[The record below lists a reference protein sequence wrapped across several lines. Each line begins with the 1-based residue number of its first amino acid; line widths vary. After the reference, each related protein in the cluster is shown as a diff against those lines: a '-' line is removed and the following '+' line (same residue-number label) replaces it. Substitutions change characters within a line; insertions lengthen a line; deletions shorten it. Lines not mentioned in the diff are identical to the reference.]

1 MHIRIS
7 VPGRTELAGNHTDHQ
22 GGRVLAAAVDRFL
35 TAEAE
40 KTSDSATVSS
50 AGFPPFSVSLRET
63 DAKYSAPG
71 TSEAL
76 LRGVLD
82 YLKREGYPVGGFR
95 AEISADLPA
104 GAGLSSSAA
113 FGVLMGRIV
122 SEAYADGGIPALT
135 LAKAAQYAENV
146 HFGKPCGLMDQCA
159 VAFRGVS
166 FIDFRDADPIVETIH
181 TALFAPDYR
190 LLTVDAGG
198 SHADLTAD
206 YAAIPADMKAVAAQF
221 GKSRLRDVPEEAFR
235 AALPKLR
242 EACGD
247 RAALRTLHFYGEER
261 RVPAM
266 AAALRAGR
274 REAYLHMMNES
285 GHSSAEFLQNCFSP
299 SHTACQSIPLAL
311 SLCRD
316 VLGAEGAAR
325 VHGGGFAGM
334 VQVLCPAERVE
345 ALKAATEPVFGLGCV
360 RELHVV

>member
-22 GGRVLAAAVDRFL
+22 GGHVLAAAVDCFL
-35 TAEAE
+35 TAAAE
-40 KTSDSATVSS
+40 QQTDTATVIS
-50 AGFPPFSVSLRET
+50 AGFPPFSVSLRELGK
-63 DAKYSAPG
+63 KYSSPG

-95 AEISADLPA
+95 AEISSGLPS

-135 LAKAAQYAENV
+135 RAKAAQYAENV

-166 FIDFRDADPIVETIH
+166 FIDFRGADPVVETIH
-181 TALFAPDYR
+181 AALFAPEYR
-190 LLTVDAGG
+190 LLMVDTGG

-206 YAAIPADMKAVAAQF
+206 YAAIPADMRAVAAYF
-221 GKSRLRDVPEEAFR
+221 GKDRLRDVAEDEVR
-235 AALPKLR
+235 AYLPKVR
-242 EACGD
+242 TVCGD
-247 RAALRTLHFYGEER
+247 RAVLRAMHFYGEER
-261 RVPAM
+261 RVPLM
-266 AAALRAGR
+266 AAALKAGD
-274 REAYLHMMNES
+274 REAYLRMMNES
-285 GHSSAEFLQNCFSP
+285 GRSSAEFLQNCFSP
-299 SHTACQSIPLAL
+299 SHTARQGIPLAL
-311 SLCRD
+311 GLCREA
-316 VLGAEGAAR
+316 LGPDGAAR

-334 VQVLCPAERVE
+334 VQVLCPAGGVDALRE
-345 ALKAATEPVFGLGCV
+345 AAEPVFGAGSV
-360 RELHVV
+360 KELKIV